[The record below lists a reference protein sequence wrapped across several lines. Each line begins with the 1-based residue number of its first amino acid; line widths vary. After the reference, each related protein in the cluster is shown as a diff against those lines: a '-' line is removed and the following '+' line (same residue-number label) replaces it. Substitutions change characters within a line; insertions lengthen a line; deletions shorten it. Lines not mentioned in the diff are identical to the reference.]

1 MDRALPL
8 KKSLNSNFSR
18 QPKTTNS
25 GILNPAIKQITDST
39 NLLLPQ
45 KNGRWRRKMAKKNL
59 IPQVFKSAA
68 SYFFTKPAT
77 TMYPYVKPQ
86 IDDNFRGQPVFDML
100 LCVGCGLCGKEC
112 PARAIEM
119 VNVEGKKRPQIRL
132 DKCIFCFQC
141 AETCSRHAITNSGFY
156 ELATMDKASL
166 VIKPQS
172 ILQTI
177 EV

>member
-1 MDRALPL
+1 
-8 KKSLNSNFSR
+8 
-18 QPKTTNS
+18 
-25 GILNPAIKQITDST
+25 
-39 NLLLPQ
+39 
-45 KNGRWRRKMAKKNL
+45 
-59 IPQVFKSAA
+59 
-68 SYFFTKPAT
+68 
-77 TMYPYVKPQ
+77 MYPYVKPQ
-86 IDDNFRGQPVFDML
+86 LDTNFRGQPVFDMQ

-119 VNVEGKKRPQIRL
+119 VNVEGKKRPQFRL

-141 AETCSRHAITNSGFY
+141 AETCSRHAITNSGLY

-166 VIKPQS
+166 VIKPQP